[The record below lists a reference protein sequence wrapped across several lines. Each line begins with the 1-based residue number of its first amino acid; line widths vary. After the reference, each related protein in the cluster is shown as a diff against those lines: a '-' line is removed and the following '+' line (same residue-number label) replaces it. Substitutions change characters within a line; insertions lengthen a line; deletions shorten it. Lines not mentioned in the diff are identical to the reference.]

1 MRHMRNL
8 LSTAQILRHVFFP
21 PLTTTRP
28 QLLKYR
34 PVRKLI
40 PLRLNSNSADAD
52 KTGPPIDEQI
62 RAPYVQLVNAEGGLD
77 PPIRLKDAL
86 ASFER
91 PGNFLQQVA
100 PGAPGEPPI
109 CKVIN
114 RREKYQHDRSK
125 AKDAQARKRAE
136 PKILELNW
144 AIDPHDLSHR
154 MKQLKKFLAAGQRVD
169 FVLKRKR
176 GKRVPTEDEIKHVM
190 DGVMAGIEEANGM
203 QIKPMEGEPGKQV
216 LIYVKPKDT

>member
-1 MRHMRNL
+1 MRNL
-8 LSTAQILRHVFFP
+8 LSTTQILRRVFLP
-21 PLTTTRP
+21 PLATTRP
-28 QLLKYR
+28 QFPNNSPIR
-34 PVRKLI
+34 NQI
-40 PLRLNSNSADAD
+40 PLRLNSRSADAER
-52 KTGPPIDEQI
+52 KGPPIDEQI

-109 CKVIN
+109 CKAIN
-114 RREKYQHDRSK
+114 RREKYQHDRTK

-136 PKILELNW
+136 PKVLELNW
-144 AIDPHDLSHR
+144 AIDPHDMSHR

-169 FVLKRKR
+169 FVLKRKK
-176 GKRVPTEDEIKHVM
+176 GKRVPTEDEIKRVM
-190 DGVMAGIEEANGM
+190 DGVMAGIEEADGT

-216 LIYVKPKDT
+216 LIFVRPKDS